1 MYLFANVTLIKSQC
15 KMIWILNR
23 QELLKVNMQNI
34 IHAAQ
39 YCAHKKKEYGI
50 DLMYNSFQSTLY
62 M

>member
-23 QELLKVNMQNI
+23 QELLKVKMMRNI

-39 YCAHKKKEYGI
+39 YCAHKKKSMELI
-50 DLMYNSFQSTLY
+50 
-62 M
+62 